1 MRRVEVYGEKKSK
14 IMAMIASSTMRN
26 ILESFYNKV
35 EVSDL
40 SITLHNEYQE
50 IPLTTKLNNIGDKF
64 DSTH

>member
-1 MRRVEVYGEKKSK
+1 
-14 IMAMIASSTMRN
+14 MAMIASSTMRN